1 MGCVVRGYVSG
12 AEDVQVQVGAAVCA
26 EIGTAVKPRHR
37 RSKLAARARV
47 KKKKKRRPQLVHV
60 NKWVSRSKGILSNV
74 GVL

>member
-1 MGCVVRGYVSG
+1 VGCVVRGYVSG

-47 KKKKKRRPQLVHV
+47 KKKKK
-60 NKWVSRSKGILSNV
+60 KETAV
-74 GVL
+74 GTCKQMGKQVERNII